1 MKLIVNVNEINQLV
15 FQLVKDQKINFY
27 LSNKLVFE
35 SIIKGLKIKAN
46 LNLSA
51 DKCLK
56 FEVDRVLL
64 AGINI
69 TALGRSQVYSLV
81 KKYNSDKIEF
91 VLEGRFIKLFIKGVN
106 FTSMEINNNEI
117 AIGLRKF

>member
-15 FQLVKDQKINFY
+15 SQLVKDQKINFY
-27 LSNKLVFE
+27 LSNQLVFE